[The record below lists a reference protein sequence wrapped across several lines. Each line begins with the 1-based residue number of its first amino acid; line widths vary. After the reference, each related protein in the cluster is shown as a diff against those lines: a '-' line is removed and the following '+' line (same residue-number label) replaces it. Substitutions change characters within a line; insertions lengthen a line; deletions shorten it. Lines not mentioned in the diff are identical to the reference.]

1 MSMSDYDNVVALMEQ
16 LQLISTKKRNRPE
29 DEGPQDIDLN
39 EIRSRAIKEVRAQKI
54 YEQYRNK
61 RETRQRPRTTETMT
75 TSHNMVYCT
84 KQFLDFTKTEICNN
98 LVIASI
104 YYVSATLFI
113 EGEGPELTDEQFEA
127 QQTKQTD
134 SLRILSSLY
143 CQLLMS
149 PLSARMRV
157 REERVFYETLICYL
171 DACACF
177 ATHTENPEHV
187 YEILAKVFR
196 KGMQDPKA
204 RHGAEFLPI
213 TEIVRRN
220 WLSQR
225 VPGKTRAKMSREA
238 LKGTTDLI
246 SPMCDSDEQAA
257 TVAEDG
263 EDIWNPD
270 GLPKTFSIPL
280 DVSVIPRAD
289 IIDLT
294 PPKTVDPSK
303 LS

>member
-1 MSMSDYDNVVALMEQ
+1 MAEYESVVALMEQ
-16 LQLISTKKRNRPE
+16 LQLISAKKRNREE
-29 DEGPQDIDLN
+29 DEGPHDIDLN
-39 EIRSRAIKEVRAQKI
+39 EIRKRAIKEVRAQKI

-61 RETRQRPRTTETMT
+61 QETRGRPKTASETMT
-75 TSHNMVYCT
+75 TSHNMVFCT

-98 LVIASI
+98 IVIASI
-104 YYVSATLFI
+104 YYVSATLYLD
-113 EGEGPELTDEQFEA
+113 GDGPELTDEQFAEQESVQA
-127 QQTKQTD
+127 D
-134 SLRILSSLY
+134 AMRVLSSLY

-149 PLSARMRV
+149 PLTARMRV
-157 REERVFYETLICYL
+157 REERVFYETLICYI
-171 DACACF
+171 DSCVCF

-225 VPGKTRAKMSREA
+225 VPGKTRAHMSREA
-238 LKGTTDLI
+238 LKATTDLI
-246 SPMCDSDEQAA
+246 APMCETEMPSWVMDTPSA
-257 TVAEDG
+257 TDM
-263 EDIWNPD
+263 WKPD
-270 GLPKTFSIPL
+270 GMPKESNIPL
-280 DVSVIPRAD
+280 NVSVIPRAA

-294 PPKTVDPSK
+294 PPKNEAAK